1 MSAPPQTRKAAD
13 QPPVEF
19 EERSLAVA
27 SGSVL
32 FRAVNEQIHL
42 LAEGFAAEEQLEL
55 LCECERENCFARLSV
70 APADYEAI
78 RRFPTRFLI
87 TPEHVSADERI
98 VEETNGY
105 VVVEKLGAAAQAA
118 ILRDPRR
125 QTDHQPTR

>member
-1 MSAPPQTRKAAD
+1 MSALSQTRKAAD
-13 QPPVEF
+13 QPPADGDEHSRA
-19 EERSLAVA
+19 EA
-27 SGSVL
+27 SGSML

-42 LAEGFAAEEQLEL
+42 IAEGFAVAEELEL
-55 LCECERENCFARLSV
+55 LCECNRRDCFAHLSV

-87 TPEHVSADERI
+87 TPAHVGADERI
-98 VEETNGY
+98 VAETDGY